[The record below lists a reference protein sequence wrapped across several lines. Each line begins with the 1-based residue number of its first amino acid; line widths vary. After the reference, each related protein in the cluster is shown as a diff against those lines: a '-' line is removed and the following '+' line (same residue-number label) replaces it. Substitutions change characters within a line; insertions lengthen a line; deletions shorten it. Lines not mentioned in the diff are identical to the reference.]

1 MRHCPHSLARASA
14 IASCWRALAL
24 APVFLAADEPLS
36 SLDVLT
42 KSRML
47 DLLLRLREQQ
57 CLTMLIVSH
66 DLALVRQ
73 FCTRTLVMAAGK
85 LVTGQP

>member
-1 MRHCPHSLARASA
+1 
-14 IASCWRALAL
+14 
-24 APVFLAADEPLS
+24 
-36 SLDVLT
+36 
-42 KSRML
+42 ML